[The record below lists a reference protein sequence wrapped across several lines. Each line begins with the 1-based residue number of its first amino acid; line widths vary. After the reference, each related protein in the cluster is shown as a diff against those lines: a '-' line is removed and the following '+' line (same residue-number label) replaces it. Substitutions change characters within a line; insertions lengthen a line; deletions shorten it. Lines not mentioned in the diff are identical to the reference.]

1 MESNELT
8 NGQKL
13 VGINFNPGG
22 REDVNTAKE
31 LSAKLINMINKKYED
46 FAANGTTANNELI
59 HKEAVTR
66 MVDAQ
71 MWIVKYLTWES

>member
-22 REDVNTAKE
+22 REDVNAAKE
-31 LSAKLINMINKKYED
+31 LSAQLIDMVNKKYED
-46 FAANGTTANNELI
+46 FAVNGTTANNELI
-59 HKEAVTR
+59 HREAVAR